1 MLRHPTIEKLHELR
15 LSGMAAALTEQQ
27 GLADIE
33 AMSFEERLGLLVER
47 ESSVRESRCYVP
59 IYLRFSR

>member
-47 ESSVRESRCYVP
+47 
-59 IYLRFSR
+59 